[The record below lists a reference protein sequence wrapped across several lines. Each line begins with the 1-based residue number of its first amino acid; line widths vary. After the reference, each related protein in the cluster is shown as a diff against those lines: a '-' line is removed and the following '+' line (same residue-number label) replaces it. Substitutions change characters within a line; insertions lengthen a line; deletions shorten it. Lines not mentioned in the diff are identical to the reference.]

1 MTNQE
6 WIEMFRLIPDEE
18 QNQLVL
24 VLLNGSEISVDV
36 LFRYE
41 PNFLV
46 LRGRVAGTTDEGR
59 AFFVPYDQMLYY
71 RIERVVNVAELRE
84 IVCKGRAISDVVV
97 PAVQAPASESPVP
110 TVAPST
116 NGTAVGDAAATR
128 NALLDR
134 IRAARATQSSVSK
147 RDQTQ

>member
-6 WIEMFRLIPDEE
+6 WIDMFRLIPDEE

-84 IVCKGRAISDVVV
+84 IVSKGRPMGEV
-97 PAVQAPASESPVP
+97 
-110 TVAPST
+110 VAPVQSPAPESAAPPTPATT
-116 NGTAVGDAAATR
+116 NGAVVGDAAATR

-134 IRAARATQSSVSK
+134 IRAARATQSSSTR